1 MFGDSPDTPPHPPSQ
16 TMSPTYTQT
25 KKPSFSGPSG
35 QQSNTGASRANGEGS
50 SGSGSGSGSKPNF
63 GQPGSSYGTKKF
75 HEEYER
81 AMQSVVDKDYDVA
94 RYGDPLAES

>member
-16 TMSPTYTQT
+16 TMSPTYTQN
-25 KKPSFSGPSG
+25 KKSSFSAPSG

-50 SGSGSGSGSKPNF
+50 GSSGSKPNF

-81 AMQSVVDKDYDVA
+81 AMQSVIDKDYDVA